1 MTSYLVAAAFVV
13 GLHCL
18 YVSAVRYARLR
29 DIEARY
35 GGKYSHTLEERK
47 RTGKPRMID
56 TYTGVRD
63 AQRIV
68 RLVNMYDAPYLY
80 GKAIEFGLFKT
91 YAIPTISSLLLATGQ
106 LSRSDNAP
114 RRYADTAG
122 LIQAFLTYPLP
133 PLDFD
138 GQDDRPDSPESWEC
152 VGDDISDPRSAIA
165 LARMNFLH
173 SRWNARIS
181 NDDLLYTLSVFVV
194 EPVSWLERHEWRPM
208 SRLEKEA
215 LFAMLYHVGR
225 CMGIR
230 DIPETYD
237 ELAAWSEAYEARHA
251 VFAESNAQ
259 VATYTFDLLLYHV
272 PASLHTLGRQFAASL
287 MDDRLRAAF
296 AIPTPPRAVCALKDT
311 LLWVRAMLL
320 RYVALPRTRPLSN
333 LPLGCENDGG
343 EFSIERALQASLGVC
358 PASGALA
365 SAGKTCPV
373 GGHGTEAALGAAS
386 GAGVWRME
394 QKWYENQPIYS
405 RPFAK
410 GSLGWLLET
419 IKVRAGLLAEE
430 DRRGSSKW
438 RAATLPQ
445 QPQGPVQGLGGFRL
459 EEMGPQ
465 GLESKGREQVLRN
478 AEELLGRPLAG
489 PWAFSA

>member
-311 LLWVRAMLL
+311 LLW
-320 RYVALPRTRPLSN
+320 
-333 LPLGCENDGG
+333 
-343 EFSIERALQASLGVC
+343 
-358 PASGALA
+358 
-365 SAGKTCPV
+365 
-373 GGHGTEAALGAAS
+373 
-386 GAGVWRME
+386 
-394 QKWYENQPIYS
+394 PIYS